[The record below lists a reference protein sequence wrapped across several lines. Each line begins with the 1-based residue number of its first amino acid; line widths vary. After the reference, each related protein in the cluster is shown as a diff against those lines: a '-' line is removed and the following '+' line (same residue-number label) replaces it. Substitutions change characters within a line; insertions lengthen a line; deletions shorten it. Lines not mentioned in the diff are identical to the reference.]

1 MAQASMKQ
9 PLLEKKDEEPV
20 FIEDEKDG
28 GPDAADD
35 KPFEY
40 NHEGLTSAEAQAR
53 LEKYGPNS
61 LPETKVPKWKIFLNL
76 LIAPMPLM
84 IFTAAAIEKA
94 IGNFPDMCI
103 LLFINFANAGIGF
116 YETTKAA
123 DAVDA
128 LKKSLKPKAT
138 ARRDGKW
145 QIIDGTTVVPG
156 DMVLLASGSAMP
168 ADCRVN
174 VKIRKPGSEVAIAQ
188 IDVDQAALTGES
200 LPVTLYE
207 GDKTLMGSTVVRGE
221 TEGTVEFTGIDTF
234 FGKTAALLASTEELS
249 NVQLLLISIV
259 RNLTILSITMCGVV
273 LIYVNSIVSFM
284 EALSFAVVLMV
295 ASIPMAM
302 EIVTTTTL
310 ALGSKELTKHG
321 AIVTR
326 LAAIE
331 DMAGMA
337 ILCSDK
343 TGTLTLNEMH
353 IQEHTPCYVSGL
365 NQYELLRL
373 ASMAAKWKEPARD
386 ALDKLVLGC
395 DTNPNGVDLKSMDCI
410 EQLDYLPF
418 DPVIKRTEGTVK
430 DLSGKINGGQKFQTS
445 KGAPQV
451 LLKLVDGS
459 GGIDAATKKK
469 VENDVT
475 ELGKRGIRAI
485 AVAKTDTSGVWRMQ
499 GLLTFL
505 DPPRPDTK
513 ETVRL
518 SRVNG
523 VAVKMITGDH
533 LLIALETARVLDMG
547 DCIQAADGL
556 PLLDKETK
564 KKPANLGRDF
574 GDRFLAADGFAQ
586 TYPEHKYLIV
596 EGLREIGY
604 RVGMTGDG
612 VNDSPALKRA
622 DVGIAVFGATDAA
635 KAAADIVLTT
645 PGLSTIV
652 EGILIS
658 RRIWCRVRSFLTYRI
673 AATLQLLCFF
683 FCAVFLYRPNEYM
696 PAHWQKDPEFMDTTE
711 WPPFFHM
718 PVLMLMLITLLNDG
732 TLITIGYDY
741 AVAPATPPTWNLPF
755 LFSMSFVQSFVAM
768 ISSINLLY
776 ILLHSWDQG
785 SMMRQ
790 LGLGGISY
798 GKITSS
804 IYLKVS
810 VSDFLT
816 LFSAR
821 AGGDWFFMVKP
832 APILA
837 IGGAFAVTCSTCFA
851 MFWPKSYPDGI
862 QTEGLV
868 QSPPYMLEVFVWT
881 WSLSWWLAED
891 AAKVFCRYIVTKN
904 NIFDINNTG
913 VMVMTPEAEKAK
925 AEMRANSGKA
935 LGGHH

>member
-1 MAQASMKQ
+1 MPEMKDDIRR
-9 PLLEKKDEEPV
+9 PLLESEKDEV
-20 FIEDEKDG
+20 IFIPDEAGEG
-28 GPDAADD
+28 GPADED
-35 KPFEY
+35 GKPFVY
-40 NHEGLTSAEAQAR
+40 NSKGLSSEEASR
-53 LEKYGPNS
+53 LLEIHGLNQ
-61 LPETKVPKWKIFLNL
+61 LPEKKIPKWKIFVNL

-84 IFTAAAIEKA
+84 IFFAAFIEWS
-94 IGNFPDMCI
+94 IGNYPDMGI
-103 LLFINFANAGIGF
+103 LLFINFANASIGF

-123 DAVDA
+123 DAVEA

-138 ARRDGKW
+138 VKRDGKW
-145 QIIDGTTVVPG
+145 QVIDGTTVVPG

-174 VKIRKPGSEVAIAQ
+174 VREREPGSELAVSQ

-221 TEGTVEFTGIDTF
+221 TEGTVEFTGINTF
-234 FGKTAALLASTEELS
+234 FGKTAALLADTEELS
-249 NVQLLLISIV
+249 NVQYLLITIV
-259 RNLTILSITMCGVV
+259 RNLTLLSLVMCLIV
-273 LIYVNSIVSFM
+273 LFYVWTIVPFM
-284 EALSFAVVLMV
+284 EALSFVVVLMV

-353 IQEHTPCYVSGL
+353 IQEHTPVYSPGET
-365 NQYELLRL
+365 QYSLLRL
-373 ASMAAKWKEPARD
+373 AAMAAKWHEPARD

-395 DTNPNGVDLKSMDCI
+395 DTNPNGVDLKSMECM

-430 DLSGKINGGQKFQTS
+430 DKSKKINGGATFKTS

-451 LLKLVDGS
+451 LLKLVEQA
-459 GGIDAATKKK
+459 GGCDAATKKAIEK
-469 VENDVT
+469 DVT

-485 AVAKTDTSGVWRMQ
+485 AVAKTDEEGVWRMM

-518 SRVNG
+518 SKENG

-533 LLIALETARVLDMG
+533 LLIALETSRVLDMG
-547 DCIQAADGL
+547 GIIQSAEGL
-556 PLLDKETK
+556 PLLDPETK
-564 KKPANLGRDF
+564 AKPANLGRDY
-574 GDRFLAADGFAQ
+574 GDKFLAADGFAQ

-596 EGLREIGY
+596 EGLRELGY

-635 KAAADIVLTT
+635 KAAADIVLTEA
-645 PGLSTIV
+645 GLSTIV

-683 FCAVFLYRPNEYM
+683 FLAVFFYRPNEYM
-696 PAHWQKDPEFMDTTE
+696 PKNWQNDPEFMDTQE

-732 TLITIGYDY
+732 TLITIGYDL
-741 AVAPATPPTWNLPF
+741 AVAPKTPPKWNMPF
-755 LFSMSFVQSFVAM
+755 LFSMAFVQSFVAM
-768 ISSINLLY
+768 ISSVNLLY
-776 ILLHSWDQG
+776 ILLHSWDEG

-832 APILA
+832 AKILLC
-837 IGGAFAVTCSTCFA
+837 GAMIALSCSTCFA

-862 QTEGLV
+862 QTEGLLE
-868 QSPPYMLEVFVWT
+868 SPPYMLEVFVWS

-891 AAKVFCRYIVTKN
+891 AAKVFCRWIVHKY

-913 VMVMTPEAEKAK
+913 EMELTNSAK
-925 AEMRANSGKA
+925 KLQEEMRRA
-935 LGGHH
+935 LA

>member
-1 MAQASMKQ
+1 
-9 PLLEKKDEEPV
+9 
-20 FIEDEKDG
+20 
-28 GPDAADD
+28 
-35 KPFEY
+35 
-40 NHEGLTSAEAQAR
+40 
-53 LEKYGPNS
+53 
-61 LPETKVPKWKIFLNL
+61 
-76 LIAPMPLM
+76 
-84 IFTAAAIEKA
+84 
-94 IGNFPDMCI
+94 
-103 LLFINFANAGIGF
+103 
-116 YETTKAA
+116 
-123 DAVDA
+123 
-128 LKKSLKPKAT
+128 
-138 ARRDGKW
+138 
-145 QIIDGTTVVPG
+145 
-156 DMVLLASGSAMP
+156 
-168 ADCRVN
+168 
-174 VKIRKPGSEVAIAQ
+174 
-188 IDVDQAALTGES
+188 
-200 LPVTLYE
+200 
-207 GDKTLMGSTVVRGE
+207 
-221 TEGTVEFTGIDTF
+221 
-234 FGKTAALLASTEELS
+234 
-249 NVQLLLISIV
+249 
-259 RNLTILSITMCGVV
+259 
-273 LIYVNSIVSFM
+273 
-284 EALSFAVVLMV
+284 MV

-353 IQEHTPCYVSGL
+353 IQEHTPTYADGL

-373 ASMAAKWKEPARD
+373 AAMAAKWKEPARN

-395 DTNPNGVDLKSMDCI
+395 EINPNGVDLKSMECI

-418 DPVIKRTEGTVK
+418 DPIIKRTQGTVK
-430 DLSGKINGGQKFQTS
+430 DTSKKINGGASFKTS

-451 LLKLVDGS
+451 LLKLVEGD
-459 GGIDAATKKK
+459 GGIDAATKKAIEK
-469 VENDVT
+469 DVT

-485 AVAKTDTSGVWRMQ
+485 AVAKTDEEGVWRMM

-518 SRVNG
+518 SRENG

-533 LLIALETARVLDMG
+533 LLIALETSRVLDMG
-547 DCIQAADGL
+547 GIIQSAEGL

-564 KKPANLGRDF
+564 AKPENLGRDY
-574 GDRFLAADGFAQ
+574 GDKFLAADGFAQ

-596 EGLREIGY
+596 EGLRELGY

-635 KAAADIVLTT
+635 KAAADIVLTE

-673 AATLQLLCFF
+673 AATLQLLTFF
-683 FCAVFLYRPNEYM
+683 FISVFAYRPNEYM
-696 PAHWQKDPEFMDTTE
+696 PENWKTNPEFTDTHE

-732 TLITIGYDY
+732 TLITIGYDL
-741 AVAPATPPTWNLPF
+741 AVAPKTPPQWNLRF
-755 LFSMSFVQSFVAM
+755 LFSMAFVQAFVAM
-768 ISSINLLY
+768 ISSVNLLY
-776 ILLHSWDQG
+776 ILLHSWDEG
-785 SMMRQ
+785 SLMRQ

-821 AGGDWFFMVKP
+821 AGGDWFFMVAP
-832 APILA
+832 APILLV
-837 IGGAFAVTCSTCFA
+837 GAMVALSCSTCAA

-862 QTEGLV
+862 QTEGLIK
-868 QSPPYMLEVFVWT
+868 SAPYMLEVFVWC
-881 WSLSWWLAED
+881 WSLAWWLVED
-891 AAKVFCRYIVTKN
+891 AAKVFCRWIVHKY
-904 NIFDINNTG
+904 NIFNINDSG
-913 VMVMTPEAEKAK
+913 VMKLTEKAK
-925 AEMRANSGKA
+925 TIQEEIKNEGD
-935 LGGHH
+935 

>member
-1 MAQASMKQ
+1 
-9 PLLEKKDEEPV
+9 
-20 FIEDEKDG
+20 
-28 GPDAADD
+28 
-35 KPFEY
+35 
-40 NHEGLTSAEAQAR
+40 
-53 LEKYGPNS
+53 
-61 LPETKVPKWKIFLNL
+61 
-76 LIAPMPLM
+76 
-84 IFTAAAIEKA
+84 
-94 IGNFPDMCI
+94 
-103 LLFINFANAGIGF
+103 
-116 YETTKAA
+116 
-123 DAVDA
+123 
-128 LKKSLKPKAT
+128 
-138 ARRDGKW
+138 
-145 QIIDGTTVVPG
+145 
-156 DMVLLASGSAMP
+156 
-168 ADCRVN
+168 
-174 VKIRKPGSEVAIAQ
+174 
-188 IDVDQAALTGES
+188 
-200 LPVTLYE
+200 
-207 GDKTLMGSTVVRGE
+207 MG
-221 TEGTVEFTGIDTF
+221 
-234 FGKTAALLASTEELS
+234 
-249 NVQLLLISIV
+249 
-259 RNLTILSITMCGVV
+259 
-273 LIYVNSIVSFM
+273 
-284 EALSFAVVLMV
+284 
-295 ASIPMAM
+295 
-302 EIVTTTTL
+302 
-310 ALGSKELTKHG
+310 
-321 AIVTR
+321 
-326 LAAIE
+326 
-331 DMAGMA
+331 
-337 ILCSDK
+337 
-343 TGTLTLNEMH
+343 GTLTLNEMH
-353 IQEHTPCYVSGL
+353 IQEYTPTYADGM
-365 NQYELLRL
+365 NRYELLRL
-373 ASMAAKWKEPARD
+373 AACAAKWHEPARD

-395 DTNPNGVDLKSMDCI
+395 DTNPNGVDLKSMECV

-430 DLSGKINGGQKFQTS
+430 DKSKKINGGATFKTS

-451 LLKLVDGS
+451 LLKLVEGA
-459 GGIDAATKKK
+459 GGCDATLKKQI
-469 VENDVT
+469 EHDVT

-485 AVAKTDTSGVWRMQ
+485 AVAKTDERGVWRMM

-518 SRVNG
+518 SKENG

-533 LLIALETARVLDMG
+533 LLIALETSRVLDMG
-547 DCIQAADGL
+547 GIIQTAEGL
-556 PLLDKETK
+556 PLLDPETK
-564 KKPANLGRDF
+564 AKPENLSRDY
-574 GDRFLAADGFAQ
+574 GDKFLAADGFAQ

-596 EGLREIGY
+596 EGLRELGY

-635 KAAADIVLTT
+635 KAVADIVLTT

-696 PAHWQKDPEFMDTTE
+696 PKHWQKDPEFMDTVE

-732 TLITIGYDY
+732 TLITIGYDL
-741 AVAPATPPTWNLPF
+741 AVAPKTPPTWNLPF
-755 LFSMSFVQSFVAM
+755 LFSMAFVQAFVAM

-776 ILLHSWDQG
+776 ILLHSWDEG

-798 GKITSS
+798 GKITAS

-868 QSPPYMLEVFVWT
+868 QSPPYMLEVFVWS

-891 AAKVFCRYIVTKN
+891 AAKVFCRWIVHKY

-913 VMVMTPEAEKAK
+913 VMVLSDSALKLQEK
-925 AEMRANSGKA
+925 MREGMKNISGTS
-935 LGGHH
+935 H

>member
-1 MAQASMKQ
+1 M
-9 PLLEKKDEEPV
+9 
-20 FIEDEKDG
+20 
-28 GPDAADD
+28 
-35 KPFEY
+35 
-40 NHEGLTSAEAQAR
+40 
-53 LEKYGPNS
+53 
-61 LPETKVPKWKIFLNL
+61 
-76 LIAPMPLM
+76 
-84 IFTAAAIEKA
+84 
-94 IGNFPDMCI
+94 
-103 LLFINFANAGIGF
+103 
-116 YETTKAA
+116 
-123 DAVDA
+123 
-128 LKKSLKPKAT
+128 

-145 QIIDGTTVVPG
+145 QVIDGTTVVPG

-174 VKIRKPGSEVAIAQ
+174 VKEREPGSEIPISQ

-221 TEGTVEFTGIDTF
+221 TEGTVEFTGVDTF

-249 NVQLLLISIV
+249 NVQLLLISII
-259 RNLTILSITMCGVV
+259 RNLTILSLVMCAVV
-273 LIYVNSIVSFM
+273 LAYVMTIVPFM
-284 EALSFAVVLMV
+284 EALSFVVVLMV

-353 IQEHTPCYVSGL
+353 IQEHTPVYSPGE
-365 NQYELLRL
+365 NQYSLLRL
-373 ASMAAKWKEPARD
+373 AAMAAKWHEPARD

-395 DTNPNGVDLKSMDCI
+395 ETNPNGVDLKSMECI

-418 DPVIKRTEGTVK
+418 DPVIKRTQGTVK
-430 DLSGKINGGQKFQTS
+430 DKSMKINNGATFKTS

-451 LLKLVDGS
+451 LLKLVHQA
-459 GGIDAATKKK
+459 GGCDPATKKAI
-469 VENDVT
+469 ESDVT
-475 ELGKRGIRAI
+475 ALGKRGIRAI
-485 AVAKTDTSGVWRMQ
+485 AVAKTDEGGVWGMM

-518 SRVNG
+518 SRENG

-533 LLIALETARVLDMG
+533 LLIALETSRVLDMG
-547 DCIQAADGL
+547 GIIQSAEGL
-556 PLLDKETK
+556 PLLDAETK
-564 KKPANLGRDF
+564 AKPANLGRDY
-574 GDRFLAADGFAQ
+574 GDKFLAADGFAQ

-596 EGLREIGY
+596 EGLRELGY

-635 KAAADIVLTT
+635 KAASDIVLTEA
-645 PGLSTIV
+645 GLSTIV

-683 FCAVFLYRPNEYM
+683 FIAVFAYRPNQYM
-696 PAHWQKDPEFMDTTE
+696 PKNWQKDPEFMDTQE

-732 TLITIGYDY
+732 TLITIGYDL
-741 AVAPATPPTWNLPF
+741 AVAPRTPPKWNMPF
-755 LFSMSFVQSFVAM
+755 LFSMAFVQSFVAM
-768 ISSINLLY
+768 ISSVNLLY
-776 ILLHSWDQG
+776 ILLHSWDEG
-785 SMMRQ
+785 SMMRT

-816 LFSAR
+816 LFSA
-821 AGGDWFFMVKP
+821 P
-832 APILA
+832 
-837 IGGAFAVTCSTCFA
+837 
-851 MFWPKSYPDGI
+851 
-862 QTEGLV
+862 
-868 QSPPYMLEVFVWT
+868 
-881 WSLSWWLAED
+881 
-891 AAKVFCRYIVTKN
+891 
-904 NIFDINNTG
+904 
-913 VMVMTPEAEKAK
+913 
-925 AEMRANSGKA
+925 
-935 LGGHH
+935 